1 MKPIFRKISAL
12 GAATLLLAVVVLL
25 ACQDSSAARVVADPG
40 PVRSF
45 LALTGTPGAGAAL
58 TPTPTFRPTELAPT
72 PADLDRSFEDTRE
85 TRDARKRLVESRIV
99 PVVSSAAVLQAM
111 RDVPRHAFV
120 PTRYLDQA
128 YEDHPLPIGYG
139 QTISQ
144 PSLVAMMTEMLELEP
159 GDRVLEIGTGSGYQA
174 AILRALVDEVYTI
187 EIVPELAGI
196 ARGVFDQLGYED
208 VHTTRA
214 DGYFGWWEHAPFDAI
229 IVTAAPDHLPAPL
242 VAQLDP
248 DGGRMVIPIG
258 PPGGYQSLWLIVRNG
273 EEIDMQ
279 RLFDV
284 AFVPFTREG
293 E

>member
-1 MKPIFRKISAL
+1 MSEPSTFAINRERMIEEQLVPRGISDPR
-12 GAATLLLAVVVLL
+12 VL
-25 ACQDSSAARVVADPG
+25 
-40 PVRSF
+40 
-45 LALTGTPGAGAAL
+45 
-58 TPTPTFRPTELAPT
+58 E
-72 PADLDRSFEDTRE
+72 
-85 TRDARKRLVESRIV
+85 
-99 PVVSSAAVLQAM
+99 AM
-111 RDVPRHAFV
+111 RQVPRHLFV
-120 PTRYLDQA
+120 EDAMQA
-128 YEDHPLPIGYG
+128 HAYGDFPLPIGSG

-144 PSLVAMMTEMLELEP
+144 PYIVALMTEALQLKGSE
-159 GDRVLEIGTGSGYQA
+159 RVLEIGTGSGYQA